1 MDVMLNRVAAMPVR
15 RVFAHLFFLFLVC
28 PILNP
33 ALGGETRY
41 SATTV
46 YLYCLFP
53 LLDWKF
59 LRLQLTHVNG
69 PVAAGLLSLLA
80 AVATADMA
88 VAVRMMALGL
98 CFAYLGF
105 LYREGELPL
114 LGAYTL
120 ASAAV
125 AVVQFALA
133 MLGSPLQ
140 EYLYPDRI
148 AGMLWGD
155 AAILARP
162 SFDDGVLFPVRV
174 AGLSREPSFFNLQVV
189 ATLFIHAFVT
199 RIFFRPWGL
208 TLVVAIAFLS
218 FSKITL
224 IVVIGGG
231 FVILGRRFL
240 DRVPVYAA
248 FLLWLVAG
256 AAATSVL
263 YDQLGGPYAV
273 AQGELGETVL
283 HRTIGYHLLTELK
296 GSELVLGL
304 GRGEILGE
312 IGRFP
317 YIDLVFGADKVASLV
332 LAGSGAAQSVI
343 EYGLIST
350 LVQLACVS
358 WFGLGSAGLILYL
371 VFGLT
376 MNPLVVTSHS
386 VIVGFL
392 AFALRTRRSGNS
404 ARLCRMSLDI
414 R

>member
-1 MDVMLNRVAAMPVR
+1 MDITIKRVAAMPTR
-15 RVFAHLFFLFLVC
+15 RLVVHLFFLFLVC

-33 ALGGETRY
+33 ALFGESRY
-41 SATTV
+41 SATTF

-59 LRLQLTHVNG
+59 VTLHLNHVKG
-69 PVAAGLLSLLA
+69 PVVAGLLSILA
-80 AVATADMA
+80 AVAATDVA
-88 VAVRMMALGL
+88 VAVRMMALAM
-98 CFAYLGF
+98 CFAYLAF
-105 LYREGELPL
+105 LHREGELPL

-120 ASAAV
+120 LSAAV
-125 AVVQFALA
+125 AVVQFVLA
-133 MLGSPLQ
+133 MVGSPLQ

-148 AGMLWGD
+148 AGTLWGE

-174 AGLSREPSFFNLQVV
+174 AGLAREPSFFNLQVV
-189 ATLFIHAFVT
+189 ATLAIHTFVA
-199 RIFFRPWGL
+199 RIFFRPWAVA
-208 TLVVAIAFLS
+208 LVVAIAFLS

-224 IVVIGGG
+224 IVVVGGG
-231 FVILGRRFL
+231 LVILGRRFL

-248 FLLWLVAG
+248 FVLWLAAG
-256 AAATSVL
+256 AAATSLL
-263 YDQLGGPYAV
+263 YGQLGGPYVV
-273 AQGELGETVL
+273 AQGDLGETVL
-283 HRTIGYHLLTELK
+283 HRTIGYYLLTELK

-304 GRGEILGE
+304 GRGEILDE
-312 IGRFP
+312 TGRFP
-317 YIDLVFGADKVASLV
+317 YLDLVFGADKASSLV

-386 VIVGFL
+386 VMVGFL
-392 AFALRTRRSGNS
+392 AWALRTRRSGNPVWPG
-404 ARLCRMSLDI
+404 RMSTEI